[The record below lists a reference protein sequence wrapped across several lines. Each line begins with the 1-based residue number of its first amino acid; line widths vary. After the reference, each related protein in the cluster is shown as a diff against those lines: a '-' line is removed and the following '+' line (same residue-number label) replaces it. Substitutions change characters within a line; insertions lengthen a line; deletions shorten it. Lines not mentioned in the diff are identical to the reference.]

1 MMLASMDI
9 FPTIR
14 KECASESEDKNID
27 SSSIDLI
34 LAFVVSYI
42 TSVQF
47 CFIGQNIQDFL
58 LILK

>member
-9 FPTIR
+9 FPAIR
-14 KECASESEDKNID
+14 KECATESEGKNID
-27 SSSIDLI
+27 SASIDLV